1 MKLKT
6 LFVLLLAGSALAGC
20 HRLDPNSP
28 LAKRQAIFK
37 QMLHA
42 SEDMG
47 GMLRGR
53 LVFDADKFRSDS
65 LKLNELASQP
75 WQYFPT
81 AKPADEGGDTRAREE
96 VWQRQLEFQADAK
109 TFQQTV
115 AALEA
120 NTRQATPTAD
130 GVRKDLAAVE
140 DACEACHKKF
150 RAL

>member
-1 MKLKT
+1 MKLKS
-6 LFVLLLAGSALAGC
+6 LFALLLIGSALAGC

-28 LAKRQAIFK
+28 LAKRQVIFK
-37 QMLHA
+37 QMLHT

-53 LVFDADKFRSDS
+53 VDFDAQKFRADAVQ
-65 LKLNELASQP
+65 LNQLAGQP

-81 AKPADEGGDTRAREE
+81 AKPTEQDGDTRARDEI
-96 VWQRQLEFQADAK
+96 WQRQLEFQADAK
-109 TFQQTV
+109 TFQHAA

-120 NTRQATPTAD
+120 NTREGTLTPE

>member
-6 LFVLLLAGSALAGC
+6 LSVLLLAGIALAGC

-28 LAKRQAIFK
+28 LAKRQAVFK

-53 LVFDADKFRSDS
+53 VVFDAEKFRSDAV
-65 LKLNELASQP
+65 KLNELSGQA

-81 AKPADEGGDTRAREE
+81 SKPSDEGGDSRAKDAL
-96 VWQRQLEFQADAK
+96 WQRQLEFQADAK
-109 TFQQTV
+109 SFQQVT

-130 GVRKDLAAVE
+130 GVRKDFAAVE